1 MNFAGKFC
9 FFLAVLALGCS
20 GDGMPAYDGSN
31 AKEYWY
37 ANCRAK
43 PMEIQDKE
51 VCRKSHTQMKIDRNK
66 NMNRM

>member
-1 MNFAGKFC
+1 MKIVKIFCLLLAGS
-9 FFLAVLALGCS
+9 AIGCS
-20 GDGMPAYDGSN
+20 GDDMPPYDGKN

-43 PMEIQDKE
+43 PMQVQDKE
-51 VCRKSHTQMKIDRNK
+51 VCRKSSTQMKIDRNK